1 MSDLTQRAGSFG
13 EGGMAVEVRIAR
25 WLARKISPELR
36 DAVRDRLRR
45 ELRDEI
51 RASLLE
57 EIQENLREEAGG
69 LATGVSSR
77 LTGRLWAFELR
88 MSDRLDGCSGEKQA
102 LAAAE
107 ELSTELRALVRRS
120 AGLKEEPPG
129 EPDIDDLLAE
139 FSCLVSYA
147 DMLRPVFER
156 LRSKRVLYAGQA
168 YYNAWYL
175 SRALRRRGW
184 KADVLNWDLN
194 PDTQIYYHG
203 QDISFDAEDPN
214 LAGRMIAFYLHA
226 IYAYDLFHFSNA
238 NGIAFGWPVANEI
251 ARRFGDHAEIHLLK
265 ALGKKIVYSN
275 NGCQDGVAQ
284 SSFAS
289 WGDEPVCDICR
300 WKNVPEVCSDE
311 RNLAWGRFRNHVA
324 DYQCLLGGNRKD
336 WNNDPRVHEV
346 PEFFCLDPEV
356 WKPDLQIP
364 EKFRLPVREGVIR
377 LYHAVGHYSERTN
390 EDGVN
395 IKSSHIYLPLVEQLK
410 REGWDVELL
419 SPEGVPNRDVRYIQA
434 QADIFLEMLS
444 FGWFGANAREAM
456 MLGKPVICYI
466 RPEWLENVRRE
477 LPEYADELPIVS
489 ATPATVKEVLLDL
502 MKNEDKRREI
512 GRRSREFAMKW
523 HSSDAGAVRMAE
535 IYERVMEK

>member
-1 MSDLTQRAGSFG
+1 MRI
-13 EGGMAVEVRIAR
+13 EVRIAT
-25 WLARKISPELR
+25 WLSRKISPDLR

-51 RASLLE
+51 RESLRGDMESRLHDEIRKFIAGVPASL
-57 EIQENLREEAGG
+57 I
-69 LATGVSSR
+69 
-77 LTGRLWAFELR
+77 GRLWAFELHMEER
-88 MSDRLDGCSGEKQA
+88 LETCSDDEQA
-102 LAAAE
+102 LETVE
-107 ELSTELRALVRRS
+107 ELSAELRMLVRRS
-120 AGLKEEPPG
+120 AGLPEESSPM
-129 EPDIDDLLAE
+129 EPAVDDLVAE
-139 FSCLVSYA
+139 FSFLVA
-147 DMLRPVFER
+147 HAEQLKPVFER

-194 PDTQIYYHG
+194 PETQIYYHG

-214 LAGRMIAFYLHA
+214 LAGKMIAFYLHA
-226 IYAYDLFHFSNA
+226 IYAYDLFHFSNMH
-238 NGIAFGWPVANEI
+238 GIVFGWPVANKI
-251 ARRFGDHAEIHLLK
+251 AQSFGDHAEIHLLK

-284 SSFAS
+284 SSFAG

-324 DYQCLLGGNRKD
+324 DYHCLLGGNRKD

-356 WKPDLQIP
+356 WRPDLEIP
-364 EKFRLPVREGVIR
+364 ESFRLPQREGVIR
-377 LYHAVGHYSERTN
+377 LYHAVGHYSERTD

-395 IKSSHIYLPLVEQLK
+395 IKSSHVYLPLVEELK

-489 ATPATVKEVLLDL
+489 ATPETVKEVLLDL
-502 MKNEDKRREI
+502 MRNEEKRKEI
-512 GRRSREFAMKW
+512 GRKSREFAMKW
-523 HSSDAGAVRMAE
+523 HSMTVGANRME
-535 IYERVMEK
+535 DIYIELLCT